1 MFGYL
6 RGWDVVESKKFISIK
21 AALETCYLE
30 MNNAEKELIFTK
42 LVNEAKQEGISSFE
56 LEIPNGISPKTPI
69 KYRVE
74 LDRCVIRAFDKISFL
89 NGILESYSYSK
100 AMFKSDD
107 YDIRSLYLLSSFYD
121 KQSLSIKKREISL
134 SIDNGKYFIE
144 DTYDSRG
151 NKNIVSREENSISD
165 VLFYFDGEDNV
176 KSIILDDR
184 MFNEAEF
191 LYQILEKNLNNE
203 KNKQLC
209 KDLQ

>member
-1 MFGYL
+1 M
-6 RGWDVVESKKFISIK
+6 ESKKFISIK

-100 AMFKSDD
+100 SMFKSDD

-151 NKNIVSREENSISD
+151 NKNIVFREENSISD

>member
-21 AALETCYLE
+21 DVLETCYLE

-100 AMFKSDD
+100 SMFKSDD

>member
-1 MFGYL
+1 M
-6 RGWDVVESKKFISIK
+6 ENKKFISIK
-21 AALETCYLE
+21 DALETCYLE

-42 LVNEAKQEGISSFE
+42 LVNEAKKEGISSFE
-56 LEIPNGISPKTPI
+56 LEIPNGISPKTPV

-89 NGILESYSYSK
+89 NGVLESYSYSK
-100 AMFKSDD
+100 SMFKSDD

-184 MFNEAEF
+184 IFNETEF

>member
-1 MFGYL
+1 M
-6 RGWDVVESKKFISIK
+6 ESKKFISIK

-100 AMFKSDD
+100 SMFKSDD

-121 KQSLSIKKREISL
+121 MQSLSIKKREISL

>member
-1 MFGYL
+1 M
-6 RGWDVVESKKFISIK
+6 ESKKFISIK

-100 AMFKSDD
+100 SMFKSDD

-144 DTYDSRG
+144 DTYDSKG

-191 LYQILEKNLNNE
+191 LYQILEKNLNNK

>member
-100 AMFKSDD
+100 SMFKSDD

>member
-1 MFGYL
+1 M
-6 RGWDVVESKKFISIK
+6 ESKKFISIK

-89 NGILESYSYSK
+89 NGVLESYSYSK
-100 AMFKSDD
+100 SMFKSDD

-121 KQSLSIKKREISL
+121 KQTLSTKKREISL

>member
-1 MFGYL
+1 M
-6 RGWDVVESKKFISIK
+6 ESKKFISIK

-100 AMFKSDD
+100 SMFKSDD

-151 NKNIVSREENSISD
+151 NKNIISREENSISD

>member
-1 MFGYL
+1 
-6 RGWDVVESKKFISIK
+6 
-21 AALETCYLE
+21 
-30 MNNAEKELIFTK
+30 
-42 LVNEAKQEGISSFE
+42 
-56 LEIPNGISPKTPI
+56 
-69 KYRVE
+69 
-74 LDRCVIRAFDKISFL
+74 
-89 NGILESYSYSK
+89 
-100 AMFKSDD
+100 MFKSDD

-144 DTYDSRG
+144 DIYDSRG

-184 MFNEAEF
+184 IFNETEF

>member
-1 MFGYL
+1 M
-6 RGWDVVESKKFISIK
+6 ESKKFISIK

-56 LEIPNGISPKTPI
+56 LEISNGISPKTPI

-100 AMFKSDD
+100 SMFKSDD

>member
-1 MFGYL
+1 
-6 RGWDVVESKKFISIK
+6 
-21 AALETCYLE
+21 

-89 NGILESYSYSK
+89 NGVLESYSYSK
-100 AMFKSDD
+100 SMFKSDD
-107 YDIRSLYLLSSFYD
+107 YDIRSLYLFSSFYD
-121 KQSLSIKKREISL
+121 KQTLSTKKREISL

-151 NKNIVSREENSISD
+151 NKNIVSREENSIFD

>member
-1 MFGYL
+1 M
-6 RGWDVVESKKFISIK
+6 ESKKFISIK

-100 AMFKSDD
+100 SMFKSDD

>member
-1 MFGYL
+1 M
-6 RGWDVVESKKFISIK
+6 ESKKFISIK

-100 AMFKSDD
+100 SMFKSDD
-107 YDIRSLYLLSSFYD
+107 YDIRSLYLLSSFYG

>member
-1 MFGYL
+1 M
-6 RGWDVVESKKFISIK
+6 ESKKFISIK

-56 LEIPNGISPKTPI
+56 LEIPNGISHKTPI

-100 AMFKSDD
+100 SMFKSDD

-144 DTYDSRG
+144 DTYDSKG

>member
-1 MFGYL
+1 M
-6 RGWDVVESKKFISIK
+6 ESKKFISIK

-42 LVNEAKQEGISSFE
+42 LVNEAKQEGISYFE
-56 LEIPNGISPKTPI
+56 LEIPNGISHKTPI

-100 AMFKSDD
+100 SMFKSDD

>member
-6 RGWDVVESKKFISIK
+6 RGWDAVESKKFISIK

-100 AMFKSDD
+100 SMFKSDD

>member
-1 MFGYL
+1 M
-6 RGWDVVESKKFISIK
+6 ESKKFISIK

-100 AMFKSDD
+100 SMFKSDD

-176 KSIILDDR
+176 KSIILHDR

>member
-56 LEIPNGISPKTPI
+56 LEISNGISPKTPI

-100 AMFKSDD
+100 SMFKSDD

-144 DTYDSRG
+144 DTYDSKG

>member
-1 MFGYL
+1 M
-6 RGWDVVESKKFISIK
+6 ENKKFISIK
-21 AALETCYLE
+21 DALETCYSE

-42 LVNEAKQEGISSFE
+42 LVNEAKEEGISSFE
-56 LEIPNGISPKTPI
+56 LEIPNGISPKTPV

-89 NGILESYSYSK
+89 NGVLESYSYSK
-100 AMFKSDD
+100 SMFKSDD

-121 KQSLSIKKREISL
+121 KQSLSTRKREISL
-134 SIDNGKYFIE
+134 SIDKGKYFIE

-151 NKNIVSREENSISD
+151 NKNIVFREENSISD

>member
-1 MFGYL
+1 MAKEKGSRL
-6 RGWDVVESKKFISIK
+6 IANNKK
-21 AALETCYLE
+21 AY
-30 MNNAEKELIFTK
+30 
-42 LVNEAKQEGISSFE
+42 
-56 LEIPNGISPKTPI
+56 
-69 KYRVE
+69 
-74 LDRCVIRAFDKISFL
+74 FD
-89 NGILESYSYSK
+89 
-100 AMFKSDD
+100 
-107 YDIRSLYLLSSFYD
+107 
-121 KQSLSIKKREISL
+121 
-134 SIDNGKYFIE
+134 YFIE

>member
-100 AMFKSDD
+100 SMFKSDD

-144 DTYDSRG
+144 DTYDSKG

>member
-1 MFGYL
+1 M
-6 RGWDVVESKKFISIK
+6 ESKKFISIK

-100 AMFKSDD
+100 SMFKSDD

-134 SIDNGKYFIE
+134 SIDNSKYFIE

>member
-1 MFGYL
+1 M
-6 RGWDVVESKKFISIK
+6 ESKKFISIK

-42 LVNEAKQEGISSFE
+42 LVNEAKEEGISSFE

-100 AMFKSDD
+100 SMFKSDD

-144 DTYDSRG
+144 DTYDSKG

>member
-1 MFGYL
+1 M
-6 RGWDVVESKKFISIK
+6 ESKKFISIK

-100 AMFKSDD
+100 SMFKSDD

-165 VLFYFDGEDNV
+165 VLFYFDVEDHV

>member
-21 AALETCYLE
+21 DVLETCYLE

-89 NGILESYSYSK
+89 NGILERYSYSK
-100 AMFKSDD
+100 SMFKSDD

>member
-1 MFGYL
+1 MG
-6 RGWDVVESKKFISIK
+6 SKKFISIK

-100 AMFKSDD
+100 SMFKSDD

>member
-1 MFGYL
+1 ML
-6 RGWDVVESKKFISIK
+6 WK
-21 AALETCYLE
+21 AKDALETCYLE

-89 NGILESYSYSK
+89 NGVLESYSYSK
-100 AMFKSDD
+100 SMFKSDD

-121 KQSLSIKKREISL
+121 KQTLSTKKREISL
-134 SIDNGKYFIE
+134 SIDNGKYFIK

-184 MFNEAEF
+184 MFNETEF

>member
-1 MFGYL
+1 M
-6 RGWDVVESKKFISIK
+6 ESKKFISIK

-42 LVNEAKQEGISSFE
+42 LVNEAKQEGISYFE

-100 AMFKSDD
+100 SMFKSDD

-144 DTYDSRG
+144 DTYDCRG

-184 MFNEAEF
+184 MFNEDEF

>member
-1 MFGYL
+1 MK
-6 RGWDVVESKKFISIK
+6 SKKFISIK

-42 LVNEAKQEGISSFE
+42 LVNEAKQEGISYFE
-56 LEIPNGISPKTPI
+56 LEIPTGISPKTPI

-100 AMFKSDD
+100 SMFKSDD

>member
-1 MFGYL
+1 MG
-6 RGWDVVESKKFISIK
+6 SKKFISIK
-21 AALETCYLE
+21 DALETCYLE

-89 NGILESYSYSK
+89 NGVLESYSYSK
-100 AMFKSDD
+100 SMFKSDD

-121 KQSLSIKKREISL
+121 KQTLSTKKREISL

>member
-1 MFGYL
+1 M
-6 RGWDVVESKKFISIK
+6 EIKKFISIK
-21 AALETCYLE
+21 DALETCYLE

-42 LVNEAKQEGISSFE
+42 LVNEAKKEGISSFE
-56 LEIPNGISPKTPI
+56 LEIPNGISPKTPV

-89 NGILESYSYSK
+89 NGVLESYSYSK
-100 AMFKSDD
+100 SMFKSDD

>member
-1 MFGYL
+1 M
-6 RGWDVVESKKFISIK
+6 ESKKFISIK
-21 AALETCYLE
+21 DALEICYLE

-89 NGILESYSYSK
+89 NGVLESYSYSK
-100 AMFKSDD
+100 SMFKSDD

-121 KQSLSIKKREISL
+121 KQTLSTKKREISL

>member
-1 MFGYL
+1 M
-6 RGWDVVESKKFISIK
+6 ESKKFISIK

-56 LEIPNGISPKTPI
+56 LEIPNGISPKIPI

-89 NGILESYSYSK
+89 NGVLESYSYSK
-100 AMFKSDD
+100 SMFKSDD

-121 KQSLSIKKREISL
+121 KQTLSTKKREISL

>member
-1 MFGYL
+1 M
-6 RGWDVVESKKFISIK
+6 ESKKFISIK

-56 LEIPNGISPKTPI
+56 LEISNGISPKTPI

-100 AMFKSDD
+100 SMFKSDD

-144 DTYDSRG
+144 DTYDSKG

>member
-1 MFGYL
+1 M
-6 RGWDVVESKKFISIK
+6 ESKKFISIK
-21 AALETCYLE
+21 DVLETCYLE

-100 AMFKSDD
+100 SMFKSDD

>member
-1 MFGYL
+1 M
-6 RGWDVVESKKFISIK
+6 ESKKFISIK

-100 AMFKSDD
+100 SMFKSDD

-144 DTYDSRG
+144 DTYDSKG

>member
-1 MFGYL
+1 M
-6 RGWDVVESKKFISIK
+6 ESKKFISIK

-69 KYRVE
+69 RYRVE

-100 AMFKSDD
+100 SMFKSDD

-144 DTYDSRG
+144 DTYDSKG

>member
-144 DTYDSRG
+144 DTYDSKG

>member
-1 MFGYL
+1 M
-6 RGWDVVESKKFISIK
+6 ESKKFISIK

-100 AMFKSDD
+100 SMFKSDD
-107 YDIRSLYLLSSFYD
+107 YDIRSLYLLFSFYD